1 LPKEL
6 RDIIYELVLAE
17 EGGLIADAV
26 LHLNKWTQF
35 SANSIQTDGSR
46 ESNQLR
52 YVCRQLYE
60 ETSRL
65 CLRYNDLTFC
75 CQDETARRN
84 FITVYDVFDHFHNN
98 CAQHLLGDIRRITKL
113 DDATDPPT
121 VLTNFEDLL
130 SPPLVRY
137 CREFPQAT
145 VLVRFEWVDAKFET
159 YEDIDCMISIS
170 QALERPNPFP
180 SDAGQI
186 FGGLS
191 DILEDYF
198 GTVDCPRNQR
208 FSCSHILD
216 GERVKKNTDR
226 IGRDVGDREQW
237 MTIARKVH
245 EEGI

>member
-1 LPKEL
+1 
-6 RDIIYELVLAE
+6 VLAE

-145 VLVRFEWVDAKFET
+145 VLVRFEWVDA
-159 YEDIDCMISIS
+159 
-170 QALERPNPFP
+170 NPYLKH
-180 SDAGQI
+180 SSGQI
-186 FGGLS
+186 LS
-191 DILEDYF
+191 QVTPGKF
-198 GTVDCPRNQR
+198 SVDCQTSWRIISGPLIVRETSA
-208 FSCSHILD
+208 FLALIYLM
-216 GERVKKNTDR
+216 ERELRRIR
-226 IGRDVGDREQW
+226 IGLVGMLE
-237 MTIARKVH
+237 IASS
-245 EEGI
+245 G